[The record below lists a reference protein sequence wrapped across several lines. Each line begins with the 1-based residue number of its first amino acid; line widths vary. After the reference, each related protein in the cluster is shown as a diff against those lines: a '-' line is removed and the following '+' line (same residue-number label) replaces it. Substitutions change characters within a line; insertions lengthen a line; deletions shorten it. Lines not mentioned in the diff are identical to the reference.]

1 MTLRY
6 RRKVMTIFHIFLIT
20 IGLVIIGISYV
31 ISEKITGKWER
42 NLEDAEILSICET
55 PDVKEQINR
64 MIKEEID
71 AAMVKTEDRLDKI
84 SNEKIM
90 AVSEY
95 SDQVL
100 EKIDQNHGEAVF
112 LYNMLNEKEDSIKK
126 LIGNKNSEK
135 RIRTDNERTARDKN
149 IEKPLE
155 RLKNAQGKTK
165 DTQGRTVDEE
175 EEKAALK
182 NQKLK
187 NDQILKLY
195 SEGKSIIEIA
205 KILEI
210 GQGEIKLVIGLSQ
223 EEKA

>member
-1 MTLRY
+1 
-6 RRKVMTIFHIFLIT
+6 MTIFHIFLIT
-20 IGLVIIGISYV
+20 IGLVIIGVSYA
-31 ISEKITGKWER
+31 ISEKITGKWEQ

-55 PDVKEQINR
+55 PDVKEQINK

-165 DTQGRTVDEE
+165 DTQGKTVYAE

-210 GQGEIKLVIGLSQ
+210 GQEEIKLVIGLSQ